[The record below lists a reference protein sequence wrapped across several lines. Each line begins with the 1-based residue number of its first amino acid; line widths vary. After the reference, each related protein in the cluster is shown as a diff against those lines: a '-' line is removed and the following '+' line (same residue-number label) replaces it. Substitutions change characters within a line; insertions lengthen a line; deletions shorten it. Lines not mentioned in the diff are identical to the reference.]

1 MNTID
6 KPNYSLI
13 SKYRTVLMGIAIILI
28 MFCHMD
34 VAQGHNGVQVTFI
47 AKTLHIFTVG
57 VDIFMF
63 LSGFGLYY
71 SYKRHKQ
78 SYLAFEKKRL
88 VRILPTYLII
98 GGVTYVIYD
107 LIMHQLGFF
116 QFLSDITFV
125 SWMRG
130 ESTKYWYILAIIVF
144 YLIFPALFRFVYS
157 GKYGLLKTIGFSLC
171 WWIVEELLSE
181 QMAVVG
187 NFRIALARLPIFV
200 IGLYCGS
207 LSYEKKE
214 LKKSAIVI
222 MLSFGYLLFIL
233 MKTGAMKPIAEY
245 FYYPGRAALAVSIMI
260 TAIGLLELFEK
271 HIPFLQRTLIKVF
284 GWFGGITLEL
294 YLLHQ
299 SYMILL
305 EYPYKPTTYPIA
317 AFILPTLTAAAI
329 YACRT
334 IKGKGK
340 VA

>member
-6 KPNYSLI
+6 KLNYSLI

-34 VAQGHNGVQVTFI
+34 VAQGNNGVPVTSV
-47 AKTLHIFTVG
+47 ARALHIFTVG

-71 SYKRHKQ
+71 SYTKSKP
-78 SYLAFEKKRL
+78 SYREFESKRL
-88 VRILPTYLII
+88 IRILPKYLII
-98 GGVTYVIYD
+98 GGATYAIYD
-107 LIMHQLGFF
+107 LILHQFGFF
-116 QFLSDITFV
+116 QFLSDLTFV
-125 SWMRG
+125 SWIRG

-157 GKYGLLKTIGFSLC
+157 GKHGLQKIIGFSLC

-181 QMAVVG
+181 HIAAVG
-187 NFRIALARLPIFV
+187 NFRIALARLPIFI
-200 IGLYCGS
+200 IGIYCGS

-214 LKKSAIVI
+214 LKKSFIAM
-222 MLSFGYLLFIL
+222 MLVFGYLLFIV
-233 MKTGAMKPIAEY
+233 MKITALKPIAEY

-260 TAIGLLELFEK
+260 TVIGLLEMFEK
-271 HIPFLQRTLIKVF
+271 YIPCLQRTLIKVL

-305 EYPYKPTTYPIA
+305 EYPYKLTTYPIA

-329 YACRT
+329 DVVRM
-334 IKGKGK
+334 IRRKRK
-340 VA
+340 VV

>member
-34 VAQGHNGVQVTFI
+34 VAQGHNGVQVTSI
-47 AKTLHIFTVG
+47 ARTLHIFTVG

-88 VRILPTYLII
+88 ARILPAYLLI
-98 GGVTYVIYD
+98 GGVTYAIYD
-107 LIMHQLGFF
+107 LIMHQLGIF

-157 GKYGLLKTIGFSLC
+157 GKHGLLKTIGFSLC
-171 WWIVEELLSE
+171 WWIVEEMLSE
-181 QMAVVG
+181 HIASVG

-207 LSYEKKE
+207 LSYEKKK
-214 LKKSAIVI
+214 LKKTIIVI

-233 MKTGAMKPIAEY
+233 MKTEAMKPFAEY

-260 TAIGLLELFEK
+260 TVIGLFELIEK
-271 HIPFLQRTLIKVF
+271 CVPLLQRTLIKVL

-305 EYPYKPTTYPIA
+305 EYPYKLTTYPIA
-317 AFILPTLTAAAI
+317 AFILPTITAAAI
-329 YACRT
+329 YVGRM
-334 IKGKGK
+334 IKGKEK